1 MWVRSEFGVL
11 VNLQQAG
18 EVTLVQ
24 GTVEAHIGG
33 QTRPLAH
40 RANEVEARKVFEL
53 VAQYL
58 SEGKTYLDLSLR
70 PHESPGG
77 TVSAASPGEV
87 GASGAGSNS
96 APGGSL
102 PAFALDDK
110 DKAL

>member
-11 VNLQQAG
+11 VNLEQAS
-18 EVTLVQ
+18 EVTLVN

-40 RANEVEARKVFEL
+40 RAVDAEARKAFEL

-58 SEGKTYLDLSLR
+58 AEGKIYLDLSKK
-70 PHESPGG
+70 HSE
-77 TVSAASPGEV
+77 AAGAEA
-87 GASGAGSNS
+87 GASG

-102 PAFALDDK
+102 PVFASDDK